1 MKRILLTA
9 IVLLSSLLANAQ
21 VETIAGK
28 WQTMDDKTGELKS
41 LVQIFKA
48 TNGKYYGKV
57 LELYKDKD
65 AVCSKCEGENHN
77 KPIVGMMV
85 VRDMVIDGD
94 VMRGT
99 ILDPASGKVYY
110 ATLSLEGSSKLKVR
124 GSLDKKGFIGRT
136 QYWKRSK

>member
-1 MKRILLTA
+1 MKKLFFTVAFSLF
-9 IVLLSSLLANAQ
+9 SLLANAQ
-21 VETIAGK
+21 IETVVGK
-28 WQTMDDKTGELKS
+28 WQTIDDKTGEVKS

-57 LELYKDKD
+57 IELYRDAN

-77 KPIVGMMV
+77 KPVVGMMV
-85 VRDMVIDGD
+85 VNNMVIDGD

-110 ATLSLEGSSKLKVR
+110 ATLSLEDPDKLKVR
-124 GSLDKKGFIGRT
+124 GSLDKKGLIGRT
-136 QYWKRSK
+136 QYWKRQK